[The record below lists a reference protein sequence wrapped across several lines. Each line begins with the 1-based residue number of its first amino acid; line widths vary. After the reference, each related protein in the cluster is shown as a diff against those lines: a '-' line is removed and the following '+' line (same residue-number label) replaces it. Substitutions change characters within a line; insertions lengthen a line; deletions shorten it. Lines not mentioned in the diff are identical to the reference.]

1 MGPLEAA
8 VGVADAAPIRLPPKA
23 ASGKLQIVFGL
34 SCARDGC
41 PVAIEVFDGNVA
53 DPATLANQ
61 VKKLKERF
69 ALERVVLVPAELR

>member
-1 MGPLEAA
+1 VRRWRDYRPTVLGPIKMLW
-8 VGVADAAPIRLPPKA
+8 GG
-23 ASGKLQIVFGL
+23 SGKV
-34 SCARDGC
+34 DGC

-69 ALERVVLVPAELR
+69 ALERVVLVGDRGMMTSATCV